1 MSLVPCKDCNGH
13 GYFVRGH
20 YSEDETFAGDC
31 EHCDGTGERPMV
43 CNACGVSTDIDSVD
57 ADGEGYCHAC
67 NVVHFRTLARD
78 RFRAALAAVAFP
90 EAAE

>member
-1 MSLVPCKDCNGH
+1 MLTHCKDCNGH

-20 YSEDETFAGDC
+20 YSEDEAFAGDC
-31 EHCDGTGERPMV
+31 ERCDGTGERAMV
-43 CNACGVSTDIDSVD
+43 CNACCKSTDIDSVD

-67 NVVHFRTLARD
+67 NVAHFRSLARD
-78 RFRAALAAVAFP
+78 RFRAALAVVALT